1 MVMNPRSD
9 DRLGSLAGASIST
22 TLASAVNSAV
32 SGALNRSYR
41 SSLYN
46 MTLKGPMPDRVLH
59 VPQFAISPDTARADA
74 FLMGRYAL
82 PGGQVQMTS
91 GTPWDAEPP
100 NRQWQEELHAFEW
113 LWHFN
118 ARPGH
123 DTSKHAG
130 WLVNSWLERHRKC
143 EGLAWEPHILGRR
156 LVSWFASWSLII
168 GTADMVWRSSLLLSM
183 ARQARH
189 LRRSAQSAP
198 IGLPRLQSAWSLA
211 MVGLCMPNEPRSYD
225 RGLALLERELQ
236 HQILPD
242 GGHISRSPDILLR
255 TLCDMLMLRDA
266 IRARGQ
272 NVPNFLQQ
280 QIDRMAPAIEF
291 FRHGDGHLSFFNGSG
306 EGDKAAIDTAVATES
321 VVSSPLSHLP
331 YSGYQRLQAGKTLIL
346 LDAGPP
352 PPGPFSTTAHAGC
365 LSFEMSVGRNRL
377 ITNCGNIAIQ
387 GPEWQDALR
396 ATPAHSTLIVNDCS
410 SAGFVEE
417 GWSRRLLGPRITG
430 GPKVVNSS
438 RKRKEDVGL
447 WLDADHDGYQEN
459 FGLLHER
466 RLFLDSNGKDLRGSD
481 KLTATDGGNAAD
493 TVDEAVIRFHLH
505 PDVKASL
512 ARDKQSVLL
521 VLPSREGWQFRAR
534 GGDIS
539 LESSI
544 FAADGNSIRRTNQIV
559 LTNLRPTEDVQFNW
573 AFTKLEAD

>member
-1 MVMNPRSD
+1 MVMTPRSD
-9 DRLGSLAGASIST
+9 DRLGDLTGATISSAVAGA
-22 TLASAVNSAV
+22 VNT
-32 SGALNRSYR
+32 ALNRSYR

-46 MTLKGPMPDRVLH
+46 MTLKGPMPDRILH
-59 VPQFAISPDTARADA
+59 VPQFAISPDSARADA
-74 FLMGRYAL
+74 HLVGRYAL
-82 PGGQVQMTS
+82 PGGQVQMAS
-91 GTPWDAEPP
+91 GTPWDAEVP
-100 NRQWQEELHAFEW
+100 NRQWEEELQSFEW

-123 DTSKHAG
+123 DTAKHAG

-143 EGLAWEPHILGRR
+143 EGLAWEPHVLGRR
-156 LVSWFASWSLII
+156 LVSWFANWSLII

-198 IGLPRLQSAWSLA
+198 IGLPRLHAAWALA
-211 MVGLCMPNEPRSYD
+211 MVGLCMPNERRSFE

-236 HQILPD
+236 QQILAD
-242 GGHISRSPDILLR
+242 GGHISRSPEILLR
-255 TLCDMLMLRDA
+255 TLCDLLMLRDA

-306 EGDKAAIDTAVATES
+306 EGDKAAIDTAVATDS

-331 YSGYQRLQAGKTLIL
+331 YSGYQRLQAGKSL
-346 LDAGPP
+346 LLVDAGPP
-352 PPGPFSTTAHAGC
+352 PPGPYSTTAHAGC
-365 LSFEMSVGRNRL
+365 LSFELSVGRNRL
-377 ITNCGNIAIQ
+377 VTNCGNISIQ

-396 ATPAHSTLIVNDCS
+396 ATPAHTSMIVNDTS

-417 GWSRRLLGPRITG
+417 GWSRKLLGPRITG

-438 RKRKEDVGL
+438 RKRKEDVGI
-447 WLDADHDGYQEN
+447 WLDADHDGYKEN
-459 FGLLHER
+459 FGLIHDR
-466 RLFLDSNGKDLRGSD
+466 RLFLNASGKDLRGED
-481 KLTATDGGNAAD
+481 LLTSCDESSAND
-493 TVDEAVIRFHLH
+493 VIDEAAVRFHLH
-505 PDVKASL
+505 PDVKVSL
-512 ARDKQSVLL
+512 ARDKSSVLL
-521 VLPSREGWQFRAR
+521 VLPSREGWQFRAK

-544 FAADGNSIRRTNQIV
+544 FAADGNSIRRSNQIV
-559 LTNLRPTEDVQFNW
+559 LTKVRPTEDVRFNW